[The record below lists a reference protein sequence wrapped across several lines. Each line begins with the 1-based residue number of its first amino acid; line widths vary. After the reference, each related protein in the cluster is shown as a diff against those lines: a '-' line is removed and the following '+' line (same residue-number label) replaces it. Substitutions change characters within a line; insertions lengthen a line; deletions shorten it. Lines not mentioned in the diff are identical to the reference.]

1 MAGRLTATPQN
12 ILSPTQCVVAV
23 QATLAALAEFHN
35 CVCLWDIPFWGSF
48 CAMQLQDLRWRGLH
62 NVPITTLLT
71 LFGLPI
77 CVVYPVNNSFHLTH
91 HQCVH
96 CARISFLGTLGPRY
110 SSPSSSMAGLQ
121 SGYWQSKSSNSNNPH
136 SPHLCFEEGS
146 IWESKLSNSSN
157 PHSPRVD
164 YKLGSNGKAK
174 G

>member
-12 ILSPTQCVVAV
+12 ILSPTQCVVAE
-23 QATLAALAEFHN
+23 QATSAALADFHN
-35 CVCLWDIPFWGSF
+35 CVRLRDIPFWGSF
-48 CAMQLQDLRWRGLH
+48 CAMQLQDLPRGLR
-62 NVPITTLLT
+62 NIPITTLLT
-71 LFGLPI
+71 LFVLPI
-77 CVVYPVNNSFHLTH
+77 CVVYPVNNAFHLTH

-96 CARISFLGTLGPRY
+96 CTRIFFPGTLGPRY
-110 SSPSSSMAGLQ
+110 SSPSSSMAGLR

-146 IWESKLSNSSN
+146 IWESKSSDSSN
-157 PHSPRVD
+157 PHSPWVD